1 VLSSSG
7 RGSAELIE
15 LSCGL
20 LLIDR
25 VDLTMTSSL
34 QTRLLAELL
43 LFYSS
48 FEKFETASE
57 LLLPRSEIIT

>member
-7 RGSAELIE
+7 IGSAELIE

-25 VDLTMTSSL
+25 VDLSMTFSL

-48 FEKFETASE
+48 FDKFETESE
-57 LLLPRSEIIT
+57 LLLSRSEIIT